1 MRKFSKRQ
9 IEKSLQSSIN
19 NMNSKRLSPNEKNNY
34 KEEFNMEK
42 KRSILPVLIPTFVV
56 LAAIF
61 LFCFSYYNKNL
72 KVDSI
77 ITLDVNPSITLSTNP
92 NNIVVNVKALNDDGE
107 EILTD
112 INVLDM
118 EATKAMDIIVDKL
131 IEGGYLEGDGANV
144 LLTVQNND
152 LTIAKELESTLTTSI
167 NTKLDTEYIAG
178 TVLTQV
184 DTIRKNI
191 DADVKTMMY
200 DYDISYS
207 KAIFIRNVLRKNST
221 LVASDLAPLRINEIS
236 KLINDNKIKID
247 DIVKY
252 NANAN
257 IYESAELKQ
266 LKKSQDAAEKAA
278 IQAEV
283 KLQKAAEEL
292 QSKIQ
297 NNENSEEE
305 QNKYTTAEQIKT
317 QTTEA
322 VEAAKR
328 AYEEASELKS
338 KSNSGETNSNQST
351 NHQGNH

>member
-19 NMNSKRLSPNEKNNY
+19 NMNSKRLSPNEKNNF

-42 KRSILPVLIPTFVV
+42 KRTILPVLIPTFVI

-92 NNIVVNVKALNDDGE
+92 NNIVVNVKALNDAGE

-131 IEGGYLEGDGANV
+131 VEGGYLEGDGANV

-152 LTIAKELESTLTTSI
+152 LTIAKELESTLTDSI
-167 NTKLDTEYIAG
+167 NTKLDAEYIAG

-191 DADVKTMMY
+191 DTDVKAMMN
-200 DYDISYS
+200 DYSISYS

-221 LVASDLAPLRINEIS
+221 LVASDLATLRINEIS
-236 KLINDNKIKID
+236 KLINDDKIKID
-247 DIVKY
+247 NVVKY
-252 NANAN
+252 DSDEDL
-257 IYESAELKQ
+257 YESSELTQ
-266 LKKSQDAAEKAA
+266 LKKSKDAAVKAA
-278 IQAEV
+278 AQAEL
-283 KLQKAAEEL
+283 KLQKATENL
-292 QSKIQ
+292 QAKLQ
-297 NNENSEEE
+297 NNENSENE
-305 QNKYTTAEQIKT
+305 QDEYDEAEQLKT

-322 VEAAKR
+322 VKATQK
-328 AYEEASELKS
+328 AYEEASTLKS
-338 KSNSGETNSNQST
+338 KNKSNGNTETNK
-351 NHQGNH
+351 GR